1 MARDGEI
8 QFRGTKGGLLVRFEE
23 GEDFERL
30 KERLAEK
37 LDAAQKFFHGSS
49 VTIDVGNRVLTT
61 AELLQ
66 LEALFTSRY
75 GVRVLQV
82 VNGGEHPEA
91 DRVPAPG
98 DARAAGGSGAAA
110 GRLGAPAAGAAGVP
124 RGAAA
129 LFEDPGVGGTLF
141 LRKTVRSGQR
151 VTYNGNVVVL
161 GDVNPGAELIA
172 SGDVVVLGAL
182 RGLVHAGA
190 RGDEAAVVV
199 AIRLSPTQLRIA
211 NVIGRA
217 PDSGMTGPEAPEI
230 ARVRQGEIVI
240 DPYVGGFRLEDLRLK

>member
-1 MARDGEI
+1 MVRDGEI

-37 LDAAQKFFHGSS
+37 LDTAQKFFHGSS

-82 VNGGEHPEA
+82 VNGGEHPDAQRGEGQGSA
-91 DRVPAPG
+91 DGTAPLPRRPASPAVPA
-98 DARAAGGSGAAA
+98 AA
-110 GRLGAPAAGAAGVP
+110 P
-124 RGAAA
+124 RGFPAVSDDLATG
-129 LFEDPGVGGTLF
+129 DTLF

-161 GDVNPGAELIA
+161 GDVNPGAELVA
-172 SGDVVVLGAL
+172 GGDVVVLGAL
-182 RGLVHAGA
+182 RGVVHAGA
-190 RGDEAAVVV
+190 RGDAEAVVL
-199 AIRLSPTQLRIA
+199 AIRLRPTQLRIA
-211 NVIGRA
+211 NVITRA
-217 PDSGMTGPEAPEI
+217 PDTGTDGPEVPEI
-230 ARVRQGEIVI
+230 ARIRQGEIVI
-240 DPYVGGFRLEDLRLK
+240 DPYQGGFRLEELRSK